1 MRRERRAQRRREDT
15 GNKNNMD
22 DAKLYMESIG
32 FKEVKRECNGPYTW
46 EQCES
51 GNSNFARPDAI
62 GSARDGMDGGVG
74 V

>member
-1 MRRERRAQRRREDT
+1 
-15 GNKNNMD
+15 MD

-32 FKEVKRECNGPYTW
+32 FKEVKRECNDPYTW

-62 GSARDGMDGGVG
+62 GSARDGMEGEFGF
-74 V
+74 